1 MKNQRRSIT
10 FLVIF
15 ILSTVFAHAQINS
28 LKDYFSGQK
37 FTIIGDSLNLSL
49 NPEKYPLSANQYII
63 FFYTFKNIKAAKKIA
78 FSGQTITIKKQDL
91 EYYKGQKIPMDS
103 VEELKIYYKNG
114 SNTQFEAKF
123 KINFVNQ
130 STLKDDF
137 ALINLIYTNM
147 NKSNDEKKDAM
158 YSYFKDMYGHTKYE
172 DLTEMI
178 NKIVK

>member
-1 MKNQRRSIT
+1 MKTQNRSIT

-15 ILSTVFAHAQINS
+15 ILSTVVAHAQINS
-28 LKDYFSGQK
+28 LKEYFSGQK
-37 FTIIGDSLNLSL
+37 FTIIGDSVNLSL
-49 NPEKYPLSANQYII
+49 NSEKYPLSANQYIV

-91 EYYKGQKIPMDS
+91 EHYKGQKIPMDS

-114 SNTQFEAKF
+114 ANTHFEAKLR
-123 KINFVNQ
+123 INFVSQ

-158 YSYFKDMYGHTKYE
+158 YAYFKDMYGQTKHEYLSE
-172 DLTEMI
+172 II
-178 NKIVK
+178 NQIVK